1 MPAISKIRFT
11 NVVYEN
17 GDKRYN
23 DDIFQFDG
31 QNAAILLE
39 NGGGK
44 TVFVQTALQ
53 AIIPHIEVADRKIKN
68 TLMLENSAAHIAIEW
83 ILNEHPRRYA
93 VTAVTLFINK
103 GNVDSH
109 KYVYEYDEDDDNSID
124 KIPFVK
130 ETSNGNNRPATK
142 EEMGEY
148 YYDMNQNRMNA
159 HTFSTI
165 KNYHEYIED
174 NFKIIPSEWRK
185 IALIN
190 GAEGDVEAFFDACQ
204 TTNQLIDNLLI
215 PVVEEA
221 LAGNGTKEFID
232 TFEKQ
237 REHFKKHKQL
247 RTRIEESKK
256 VEQQIMKYVNVFDVF
271 EQANKKIVNAREEAK
286 AIYNFTKRESI
297 VNGREIIENQN
308 SLIKQETELELCN
321 QKQASYKL
329 AVLDRQVVIAEKAFN
344 EANNEYAQA
353 ENVFEEKN
361 GRLNNL
367 KVAKLKKDIKERKEK
382 IEYLTEQIDLLD
394 KEEDIIDLKEELL
407 QNSSELRGYYQ
418 EQEQKLIKQQN
429 VINSQIETH
438 KDELKARETEK
449 EVVRE
454 DEEKLKHNETRI
466 KTEIDNSEKNMKKI
480 TNEILANP
488 LQEKI
493 EEENVKWK
501 GRLEQL
507 EKNIFDYDQKLKKSW
522 AQKQDLIG
530 EIDIS
535 RCQLNKS
542 TKQETIMDGEIN
554 SIREK
559 HDILLN
565 RIKVIKNNRNYSDSL
580 YSKQESILQQLE
592 LRIEN
597 LRSDREKLLL
607 KERLAHRYL
616 DEYKYSEYYTGEPLI
631 ENWIKSWGNSF
642 KYIESGTKYIQR
654 VAKGIEK
661 TEADLYKINPYWSV
675 TIIVFDTEIE
685 KLRERVY
692 KNNNEISTPIFI
704 MTEKEAL
711 GSIKGEIVED
721 SRTIFPLLWQDNIS
735 QKLFESWKSEIE
747 FKANEVTETRDLK
760 EREYSIWTDL
770 LRDVREF
777 YENYP
782 YDEYVELQKRFKEIK
797 ENNFN
802 ISKEINAKEEVIK
815 QIDKG
820 TIKYQKMETDDREEK
835 YVLENKVIRAQDY
848 ISSRDESLK
857 WRLEINKVK
866 EFLLLYK
873 EKISRCDIKINDSTR
888 VLNEMLEDLRENK
901 YNIRQLIADVIF
913 QEVKSSAPRYTT
925 VSKVILITRR
935 KDLKD
940 AIDKKQKGRE
950 VLESKLNDAQSGI
963 SGLEY
968 DLNNLRLE
976 VDFEL
981 NEELEFPLY
990 GGDEI
995 DKLIESIGN
1004 LKEPLKTLE
1013 RALVKIEKNYNDK
1026 KAVYTLR
1033 KGDFYKKY
1041 KEILIFTVTLAEV
1054 EIQLNKEK
1062 LEFGQQKEYLTN
1074 RKNQLSTVMDDITR
1088 TINELN
1094 IQNGKFAYLS
1104 EEIKEITLT
1113 EDVKASLPYQ
1123 RKEFVSKIKD
1133 ELQNLNEVLVIQSS
1147 KVEMEQQGF
1156 IKFCDSEINDIK
1168 LKEMAVTGIQHK
1180 KLFRDILEWQQRMN
1194 ERIARTIEIAEND
1207 IRDHDKEV
1215 QQFISH
1221 LHSYLRTMAEELRTI
1236 PKKTRIKVQDQW
1248 KDIFLINVPEWD
1260 EKEGKEELSNH
1271 IDWILKQLESDQYK
1285 DENGVEVE
1293 ASVRKAIEKWMKS
1306 KQLLQ
1311 NIMKQNSIK
1320 VKCRKVTNDGNVSS
1334 SPFTWEVS
1342 NSWSGGEKWSK
1353 NMTLFLGILNY
1364 LAEKRKNI
1372 VSTAKRYRTVIVDNP
1387 FGKASSDHVLD
1398 PVFFIAEQ
1406 LGFQIIAL
1414 TAHSEG
1420 KFIRTYFPIVYSC
1433 RLKAAEN
1440 SSNVQILL
1448 KEREIRKAF
1457 FRDSDP
1463 QTLQRLGQ
1471 LKQMDIFDYNPSL
1484 NLGNSEKERSGNK

>member
-53 AIIPHIEVADRKIKN
+53 AIIPHVEVADRKIKN

-83 ILNEHPRRYA
+83 ILSEHPRRYA

-103 GNVDSH
+103 GTVDSH
-109 KYVYEYDEDDDNSID
+109 KYVYEYEEDDDNCID

-130 ETSNGNNRPATK
+130 ETSNGNKRPATK

-148 YYDMNQNRMNA
+148 YYDMNQNRINA

-165 KNYHEYIED
+165 KSYHEYIED

-204 TTNQLIDNLLI
+204 TTNQLVDNLLI

-247 RTRIEESKK
+247 RTRIEESRK
-256 VEQQIMKYVNVFDVF
+256 VELQITQYVKVFDVF
-271 EQANKKIVNAREEAK
+271 EEANKKIVNAKERAK
-286 AIYNFTKRESI
+286 AIYNFTKEEFV
-297 VNGREIIENQN
+297 VNERVILENQN
-308 SLIKQETELELCN
+308 AQIKLEAELEIYN

-329 AVLDRQVVIAEKAFN
+329 AILDRQVVIAEKNFN
-344 EANNEYAQA
+344 EANNEYTQA
-353 ENVFEEKN
+353 ENVFKEKN
-361 GRLNNL
+361 GRLSNL
-367 KVAKLKKDIKERKEK
+367 KVAKLKKDIKERQERIK
-382 IEYLTEQIDLLD
+382 YLTKQIDLLD
-394 KEEDIIDLKEELL
+394 KEEDVMDLKDELQ

-418 EQEQKLIKQQN
+418 EQEQKLIKNQN
-429 VINSQIETH
+429 VIHSQIETQ
-438 KDELKARETEK
+438 KNELKAHETEK

-454 DEEKLKHNETRI
+454 EEEKLKHNETRL
-466 KTEIDNSEKNMKKI
+466 KTEIESLEKNMKRI
-480 TNEILANP
+480 ASEILASP
-488 LQEKI
+488 LQENV

-501 GRLEQL
+501 FRLERL
-507 EKNIFDYDQKLKKSW
+507 EKNIFDYDQNLKKLGEE
-522 AQKQDLIG
+522 KQNLIA
-530 EIDIS
+530 EIDLS
-535 RCQLNKS
+535 RDEL
-542 TKQETIMDGEIN
+542 TLATRQETIKDGELNI
-554 SIREK
+554 IREK

-565 RIKVIKNNRNYSDSL
+565 RIKEIKNNRDYSDSL

-616 DEYKYSEYYTGEPLI
+616 DEYKASEYYTGEPLI
-631 ENWIKSWGNSF
+631 EDWISSWGNSF

-654 VAKGIEK
+654 VAKNTGK

-685 KLRERVY
+685 KLREKVY

-704 MTEKEAL
+704 MTENEAL
-711 GSIKGEIVED
+711 SSIKGEIVYD
-721 SRTIFPLLWQDNIS
+721 SRMVFPSLWQENLS
-735 QKLFESWKSEIE
+735 QNLFESWKNEIE
-747 FKANEVTETRDLK
+747 FKANEVTDARAFK
-760 EREYSIWTDL
+760 EGECSNWTDL

-782 YDEYVELQKRFKEIK
+782 YDEYVELQKKFKELK

-802 ISKEINAKEEVIK
+802 LSKEINSKEVLIK
-815 QIDKG
+815 QIDFETNKF
-820 TIKYQKMETDDREEK
+820 QKMGSEDKEEK
-835 YVLENKVIRAQDY
+835 YGLENRIIKAQDY
-848 ISSRDESLK
+848 INNSNESIK
-857 WRLEINKVK
+857 CNFEINKVR
-866 EFLLLYK
+866 ELLLLCK
-873 EKISRCDIKINDSTR
+873 ESISRCDRKIEASTG
-888 VLNEMLEDLRENK
+888 VIVEISEDLQDIK
-901 YNIRQLIADVIF
+901 DSLLILRSDDMF
-913 QEVKSSAPRYTT
+913 EEVKSAVAKYTSD
-925 VSKVILITRR
+925 SKIILITRR

-950 VLESKLNDAQSGI
+950 VLESEFRGVEEEKNRI
-963 SGLEY
+963 EY
-968 DLNNLRLE
+968 DLTNLRKE
-976 VDFEL
+976 VEFEIDEEIEFPIYGGTEIDRL
-981 NEELEFPLY
+981 IENIGNFKKPLKILKKSLDDNEEKYKEKKTTY
-990 GGDEI
+990 
-995 DKLIESIGN
+995 N
-1004 LKEPLKTLE
+1004 LRQE
-1013 RALVKIEKNYNDK
+1013 
-1026 KAVYTLR
+1026 
-1033 KGDFYKKY
+1033 DFYKKY
-1041 KEILIFTVTLAEV
+1041 KEILLFTIVLTEV
-1054 EIQLNKEK
+1054 ESQLKKEK
-1062 LEFGQQKEYLTN
+1062 LELAKQKEYLVN
-1074 RKNQLSTVMDDITR
+1074 RKNQLISEKEDISNS
-1088 TINELN
+1088 INELN

-1104 EEIKEITLT
+1104 EEIKEITLM
-1113 EDVKASLPYQ
+1113 EDVKASIPYQ

-1133 ELQNLNEVLVIQSS
+1133 ELQNLNQVLGEQSS
-1147 KVEMEQQGF
+1147 KVETQRQGF
-1156 IKFCDSEINDIK
+1156 IKFCDGEINDIK

-1180 KLFRDILEWQQRMN
+1180 KLFKEILEWQQRMN

-1271 IDWILKQLESDQYK
+1271 IDWMLKQLEGDLYK
-1285 DENGVEVE
+1285 DENGAEVE
-1293 ASVRKAIEKWMKS
+1293 ANVRKAIEKWMKP

-1471 LKQMDIFDYNPSL
+1471 LKQMDIFDYNPGLSFD
-1484 NLGNSEKERSGNK
+1484 NTEKERTGSK

>member
-53 AIIPHIEVADRKIKN
+53 AIIPHIEVADRKIKS

-93 VTAVTLFINK
+93 VTVVTLFINK

-256 VEQQIMKYVNVFDVF
+256 VEQQITQYVKVFDVF
-271 EQANKKIVNAREEAK
+271 EQANKKIVKAKGEAK
-286 AIYNFTKRESI
+286 AIYNFTKQESI
-297 VNGREIIENQN
+297 GNERGILENENSEIK
-308 SLIKQETELELCN
+308 LETELELCN

-329 AVLDRQVVIAEKAFN
+329 AILDRQVVIAEKAFN
-344 EANNEYAQA
+344 EANNEYTQVV
-353 ENVFEEKN
+353 NIFEEKN

-367 KVAKLKKDIKERKEK
+367 KVSKLKKDINERQEK
-382 IEYLTEQIDLLD
+382 IEYLTKQIELLD
-394 KEEDIIDLKEELL
+394 KDEDIMDLKEELL

-418 EQEQKLIKQQN
+418 EQEQKLIRQQN
-429 VINSQIETH
+429 IINSQIDTR
-438 KDELKARETEK
+438 KDELKAYQTEK

-454 DEEKLKHNETRI
+454 EEEKLKHNETRI
-466 KTEIDNSEKNMKKI
+466 KTEIENSEKNMKKI
-480 TNEILANP
+480 ASEILANP
-488 LQEKI
+488 LQDKV
-493 EEENVKWK
+493 EEETVKWK
-501 GRLEQL
+501 ARLEEL
-507 EKNIFDYDQKLKKSW
+507 EKNIFHYDQDLKKLW
-522 AQKQDLIG
+522 AQKQDLIA
-530 EIDIS
+530 EIDLS
-535 RCQLNKS
+535 RGQLNKS

-565 RIKVIKNNRNYSDSL
+565 RIKVIKNNRDYSDSL

-616 DEYKYSEYYTGEPLI
+616 DEYKDSEYYTGEPLI
-631 ENWIKSWGNSF
+631 ENWIRSWGNSF

-654 VAKGIEK
+654 VAKSIEK
-661 TEADLYKINPYWSV
+661 TQADLYKINPYWSV

-711 GSIKGEIVED
+711 SSIKGEIVED
-721 SRTIFPLLWQDNIS
+721 SRAVFPLLWQENIS

-747 FKANEVTETRDLK
+747 FKANEVTEARDLK
-760 EREYSIWTDL
+760 ERECSNWTDL

-782 YDEYVELQKRFKEIK
+782 YEEYVELQKRFKELK
-797 ENNFN
+797 ADNFN
-802 ISKEINAKEEVIK
+802 LNKEIKTKEELIK

-820 TIKYQKMETDDREEK
+820 TIKYQKMETDDKEEK
-835 YVLENKVIRAQDY
+835 YVLENKVTKAQDY
-848 ISSRDESLK
+848 IISSNESLK
-857 WRLEINKVK
+857 FSLEINDVK
-866 EFLLLYK
+866 ELLLICID
-873 EKISRCDIKINDSTR
+873 KISNCDKKIKISIGII
-888 VLNEMLEDLRENK
+888 NEMLEELQGIKDSIRDLTSE
-901 YNIRQLIADVIF
+901 VMF
-913 QEVKSSAPRYTT
+913 EEVKSAAPQYTS
-925 VSKVILITRR
+925 VSKVILIIRR

-950 VLESKLNDAQSGI
+950 VLESEFKSAQAEKNRI
-963 SGLEY
+963 KY
-968 DLNNLRLE
+968 DLTNLRKE
-976 VDFEL
+976 VDFEID
-981 NEELEFPLY
+981 EEIEFPIY
-990 GGDEI
+990 GETEI
-995 DKLIESIGN
+995 DRLIESIGD
-1004 LKEPLKTLE
+1004 LKKPLKIL
-1013 RALVKIEKNYNDK
+1013 K
-1026 KAVYTLR
+1026 KALDDNEEEYKGKKTTYSLR
-1033 KGDFYKKY
+1033 KEDFYKKY
-1041 KEILIFTVTLAEV
+1041 KEILLFTMALTEV
-1054 EIQLNKEK
+1054 ENQLKKEK
-1062 LEFGQQKEYLTN
+1062 LELSHQKEYLVN
-1074 RKNQLSTVMDDITR
+1074 RKNQLTSEKDDINN

-1094 IQNGKFAYLS
+1094 IQNGKFVYLS
-1104 EEIKEITLT
+1104 EEIKEIMLT
-1113 EDVKASLPYQ
+1113 EDVKANLPYQ

-1133 ELQNLNEVLVIQSS
+1133 ELQDLNKILEAQSS
-1147 KVEMEQQGF
+1147 KVERSQQGF

-1180 KLFRDILEWQQRMN
+1180 KLFKDILEWQQRMN
-1194 ERIARTIEIAEND
+1194 DRIARTIEIAEND

-1221 LHSYLRTMAEELRTI
+1221 LHSYLRTMAQELRTI

-1271 IDWILKQLESDQYK
+1271 IDWILKQLEGDQYK

-1372 VSTAKRYRTVIVDNP
+1372 VSTDKRYRTVIVDNP
-1387 FGKASSDHVLD
+1387 FGKASSEHVLD

-1433 RLKAAEN
+1433 RLKEADN
-1440 SSNVQILL
+1440 SGNVQILL

-1471 LKQMDIFDYNPSL
+1471 LKQMDIFDYNPSI
-1484 NLGNSEKERSGNK
+1484 NLGTIESGKSRRK